1 MTLKS
6 IADCSEFETL
16 SYASK
21 TFNYVIGDE
30 NQEALTFDMNQDMT
44 LDDSFCDDVGDGGS
58 YEIFVVTLIEPTG
71 SRLTKNEEFLRE
83 IGMEEIHQEGTD
95 AIEYLVFSNIF
106 DYSLEGM
113 VLEITIKRTLGT
125 NFDFPTFYI
134 AFEIS
139 CGIT

>member
-58 YEIFVVTLIEPTG
+58 YEIFAVTLIEPTG